1 MISPPAETSTIH
13 TTLEIQ
19 RSLRI
24 LDRKGWWH
32 CWNTVLVVMLLMG
45 AIVSLTLPNVIPVDD
60 PTSQLE
66 LALAV
71 RGLLGVVL
79 IFNLYMLYQQHLLR
93 GLRNHLETQVQIATA
108 QKERADALYAL
119 AILDPLTGL
128 YNRRFGEEYLKTEIA
143 RTTRTGSPLAVVLL
157 DLDEFKGINDRY
169 GHAAGDLV
177 LQEFAARL
185 KKATRGSDIA
195 VRLGGDEFL
204 VVLSECPPDK
214 VSMVLSRLGKFEV
227 ASDARRIPVCC
238 SSGWAQYLTND
249 TIEALIKR
257 ADAALYAQKSVRSSP
272 RELISMNHAIC
283 Q

>member
-177 LQEFAARL
+177 LQEFAGRL
-185 KKATRGSDIA
+185 RKATRGSDIA

-204 VVLSECPPDK
+204 VILSECPPDK
-214 VSMVLSRLGKFEV
+214 VAMVLSRLGNFEV
-227 ASDARRIPVCC
+227 ASDTRKIPVCC
-238 SSGWAQYLTND
+238 SSGWAQYLATD
-249 TIEALIKR
+249 TIEGLIKR

-272 RELISMNHAIC
+272 RELFSMNQAIC

>member
-1 MISPPAETSTIH
+1 
-13 TTLEIQ
+13 
-19 RSLRI
+19 
-24 LDRKGWWH
+24 
-32 CWNTVLVVMLLMG
+32 MLLMG
-45 AIVSLTLPNVIPVDD
+45 AIVSLTLPNVIPIDD

-66 LALAV
+66 LTLAV
-71 RGLLGVVL
+71 RGLLGLVL

-185 KKATRGSDIA
+185 RKATRGSDIA

-204 VVLSECPPDK
+204 VILSECPPDK
-214 VSMVLSRLGKFEV
+214 VATVLSRLGNFEV
-227 ASDARRIPVCC
+227 ASDSRKIPVCC
-238 SSGWAQYLTND
+238 SSGWAQYLASD
-249 TIEALIKR
+249 TIKGLIKR

-272 RELISMNHAIC
+272 RGELFSMNQATC